1 MERLTTTE
9 TTKKYGILWKTLT
22 FALCG
27 ALTLSNISCGS
38 TTQEDVREQE
48 EEIERINSQL
58 TIYIKS
64 RKESVEESNKQDIN
78 RSLSGIHEKI
88 TEYDEKI
95 RELGE
100 DRLDATKTLD
110 EYRAKVKTFYSPNT
124 PIDPNRWDF
133 LLAIK

>member
-64 RKESVEESNKQDIN
+64 RKELVEKYNK
-78 RSLSGIHEKI
+78 LLKI
-88 TEYDEKI
+88 K
-95 RELGE
+95 
-100 DRLDATKTLD
+100 
-110 EYRAKVKTFYSPNT
+110 
-124 PIDPNRWDF
+124 F
-133 LLAIK
+133 LLLCLFALQEVGHDLLKRIHILQRLYL